1 MFEPVDDVIERIA
14 RHLRRPVRIDPALD
28 GRVMREIT
36 ALPTPGGA
44 TALGKAW
51 GWLTRPHQLTLTPL
65 GGLTVA
71 AALAV
76 VVLLSR
82 MDSSAPGPPAPPQ
95 AESRA
100 FQFVLVA
107 PRATHISLVGDF
119 NDWDAAR
126 TPMRRAGSEALWTAV
141 VPLAPGRYHYAFL
154 VDGSRWL
161 ADPSAP
167 VARDED
173 YGEPS
178 SVLTVGG
185 GGS

>member
-14 RHLRRPVRIDPALD
+14 RHLRRPVQIDPALD
-28 GRVMREIT
+28 RRVMREIT

-44 TALGKAW
+44 AALGKAW

-71 AALAV
+71 AALAF

-82 MDSSAPGPPAPPQ
+82 MDFTSPARSQP
-95 AESRA
+95 ESHA

-107 PRATHISLVGDF
+107 PRATQISLVGDF
-119 NDWDAAR
+119 NDWDATR

>member
-1 MFEPVDDVIERIA
+1 VFEPVDDVIERIA
-14 RHLRRPVRIDPALD
+14 RHLRRPVQIDPALD

-51 GWLTRPHQLTLTPL
+51 VWLTRPHQLTLTPL
-65 GGLTVA
+65 GGLAVA
-71 AALAV
+71 AAVAF

-82 MDSSAPGPPAPPQ
+82 MDSASPARSQ
-95 AESRA
+95 AESLA

-119 NDWDAAR
+119 NDWDATR

-141 VPLAPGRYHYAFL
+141 VSLAPGRYHYAFL

-173 YGEPS
+173 YGAPS

-185 GGS
+185 GAGGS

>member
-1 MFEPVDDVIERIA
+1 VFEPVDDAIERIA
-14 RHLRRPVRIDPALD
+14 RHLRRPVQIDPALD

-36 ALPTPGGA
+36 ALPAPGRGGP
-44 TALGKAW
+44 LGEAW
-51 GWLTRPHQLTLTPL
+51 RWLRRPHQLTLTPL
-65 GGLTVA
+65 SGLAAA
-71 AALAV
+71 AALVA

-82 MDSSAPGPPAPPQ
+82 LDSTPSASPQ
-95 AESRA
+95 EEARA

-107 PRATHISLVGDF
+107 PRATHIALVGDF
-119 NDWDAAR
+119 NDWDATR
-126 TPMRRAGSEALWTAV
+126 TPMHRTGSEALWTAV
-141 VPLAPGRYHYAFL
+141 VPLEPGRYHYAFF

-173 YGEPS
+173 YGAPS

>member
-1 MFEPVDDVIERIA
+1 VFDPVDDLIERIA
-14 RHLRRPVRIDPALD
+14 RQLRRPVQIDPALD
-28 GRVMREIT
+28 GRVMRDIT

-51 GWLTRPHQLTLTPL
+51 RWLRRPHQLTLTPL
-65 GGLTVA
+65 GGLA
-71 AALAV
+71 AAATLAV
-76 VVLLSR
+76 VVFLSR
-82 MDSSAPGPPAPPQ
+82 MDRTPSPAPR

-107 PRATHISLVGDF
+107 PRATRISLVGDF
-119 NDWDAAR
+119 NDWDATR

-173 YGEPS
+173 YGAPS
-178 SVLTVGG
+178 SVVTVGAG
-185 GGS
+185 GGDS

>member
-1 MFEPVDDVIERIA
+1 MFDQLDDVIDRIA
-14 RHLRRPVRIDPALD
+14 RHLRRPVQIDPALD

-51 GWLTRPHQLTLTPL
+51 RWLRRPHQLTLTPL
-65 GGLTVA
+65 GGLAAA

-76 VVLLSR
+76 VLLLSR
-82 MDSSAPGPPAPPQ
+82 MDSRSPARPQ
-95 AESRA
+95 VESRA

-107 PRATHISLVGDF
+107 PRATRISLVGDF
-119 NDWDAAR
+119 KGWDATR
-126 TPMRRAGSEALWTAV
+126 TPMLRAGSEAPWTVV
-141 VPLAPGRYHYAFL
+141 VPLTPGRYHYAFL

-167 VARDED
+167 VARDDD
-173 YGEPS
+173 YGAPS

-185 GGS
+185 GGDS

>member
-1 MFEPVDDVIERIA
+1 MFEPVDDAVERIA

-44 TALGKAW
+44 AALGKAW

-65 GGLTVA
+65 GGLAVA
-71 AALAV
+71 AALAF

-82 MDSSAPGPPAPPQ
+82 MDSTSPARSQ
-95 AESRA
+95 AESHA

-107 PRATHISLVGDF
+107 PRATHVELVGDF
-119 NDWDAAR
+119 NDWDATR
-126 TPMRRAGSEALWTAV
+126 TPMRRTGREALWTAV
-141 VPLAPGRYHYAFL
+141 VPLVPGRYHYAFF

-173 YGEPS
+173 YGQPS

-185 GGS
+185 GS

>member
-1 MFEPVDDVIERIA
+1 MFEPMDDVIERIA
-14 RHLRRPVRIDPALD
+14 RHLRRPVQIDPALD
-28 GRVMREIT
+28 GRIMREIT
-36 ALPTPGGA
+36 ALPTPGDA
-44 TALGKAW
+44 TALQKAW
-51 GWLTRPHQLTLTPL
+51 RWLRRPRQVTLTPL
-65 GGLTVA
+65 GGFA
-71 AALAV
+71 AAAV
-76 VVLLSR
+76 FAIGVLLSR
-82 MDSSAPGPPAPPQ
+82 MGSTPPAPMP

-107 PRATHISLVGDF
+107 PRATHVSLVGDF
-119 NDWDAAR
+119 NDWDATRA
-126 TPMRRAGSEALWTAV
+126 PMRRTGSEALWTVV
-141 VPLAPGRYHYAFL
+141 VPLTPGRYHYAFF

-185 GGS
+185 GS

>member
-1 MFEPVDDVIERIA
+1 MFDPVDDLIERIA
-14 RHLRRPVRIDPALD
+14 RHLRRPVQIDPALD

-51 GWLTRPHQLTLTPL
+51 RWLRRPHQLTLTPL
-65 GGLTVA
+65 GGLAAA

-76 VVLLSR
+76 VVFLSR
-82 MDSSAPGPPAPPQ
+82 MDRIPSPVPR

-107 PRATHISLVGDF
+107 PRATRISLVGDF
-119 NDWDAAR
+119 NDWDATR

-173 YGEPS
+173 YGAPS
-178 SVLTVGG
+178 SVVTVGAG
-185 GGS
+185 GGDS